1 MTNAKPISRF
11 RKMLAVLA
19 LAGAATGPVLFVT
32 ASPADAGMICRTRSG
47 C

>member
-1 MTNAKPISRF
+1 MTKPINRF

-19 LAGAATGPVLFVT
+19 LAGAATGPVLLVT
-32 ASPADAGMICRTRSG
+32 ASPADAAMVCRTRYG